1 MQSCLILQSWLR
13 VVDKLTELLKSSC
26 EACKADAPV
35 LVDDEIKELLSE
47 IPSWKVFKDDN
58 VKKIICSYVFLN
70 YEDSLNFLNKVADLA
85 EKEDHHPEIILE
97 WGKVTVIWWSHKIG
111 GLHKNDFICASK
123 TDALFDNKD

>member
-1 MQSCLILQSWLR
+1 
-13 VVDKLTELLKSSC
+13 LTELLTSSC

-35 LVDDEIKELLSE
+35 LMDNEIKELLSQ

-70 YEDSLNFLNKVADLA
+70 YEDSLNFLNKVAELA

-97 WGKVTVIWWSHKIG
+97 WGKVTVIWWSHKIR

>member
-1 MQSCLILQSWLR
+1 MFSLIMRIL
-13 VVDKLTELLKSSC
+13 LT
-26 EACKADAPV
+26 
-35 LVDDEIKELLSE
+35 
-47 IPSWKVFKDDN
+47 
-58 VKKIICSYVFLN
+58 
-70 YEDSLNFLNKVADLA
+70 LNKVADLA